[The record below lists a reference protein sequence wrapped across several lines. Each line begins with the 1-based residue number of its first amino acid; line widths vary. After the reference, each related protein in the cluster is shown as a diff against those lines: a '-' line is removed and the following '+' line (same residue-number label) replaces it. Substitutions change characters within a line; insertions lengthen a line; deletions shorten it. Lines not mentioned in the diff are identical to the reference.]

1 MFTNEKFSYKVIA
14 MSTEL
19 IKAIIYLFVGVS
31 IFIVSMR
38 IMSSGLKKISG
49 KGLKRL
55 FKKTQNNPLAGLG
68 IGTVVTTAIQ
78 SSDATS
84 CIVLGFINAG
94 AMTIYQGLSIILGA
108 YIGTT
113 ITGVLVSFSSFSISI
128 YLLLFAFIGVIL
140 TFINNEKC
148 KNIGEILTGLGFIFF
163 SLEIMKS
170 SFQNPDINLAC
181 SKIFSSLSNPFLLY
195 LLGIVITALV
205 QSSSAITGIVIIMIS
220 GGAIAVDSGIY
231 IIIGA
236 TLGTVATTLLAS
248 VGGDIK
254 GKRTAWICFALRFIT
269 SFLTIS
275 ILAILTTQ
283 NIYLGELLTQ
293 LFSSFEFAAAMF
305 LVFYNLLFMPLL
317 IPFLKPCIKLSE
329 KLIRDKKE
337 EGMKSVIH
345 YIDAHLLKS
354 PNIAIM
360 QTKREIVHMF
370 ELSKEN
376 YIRGY
381 ERITK
386 QTTEQDKSILEVED
400 QIDYLNKAITDFLI
414 KLANNVSDE
423 DSKKVGGYFHVINDI
438 ERIGDHACNFLDE
451 SKIMVEDEL
460 KFSDEAISEVDELN
474 KIIIEMFDLAL
485 IIFRHNDTDD
495 LKKLHILEEKTD
507 ELSKSLAQNH
517 YHRITQN
524 SCSPELT
531 SFYSEL
537 ITELERVADHLTNI
551 GYSIVDPIGDEL
563 E

>member
-1 MFTNEKFSYKVIA
+1 MEDT
-14 MSTEL
+14 
-19 IKAIIYLFVGVS
+19 
-31 IFIVSMR
+31 
-38 IMSSGLKKISG
+38 
-49 KGLKRL
+49 RL
-55 FKKTQNNPLAGLG
+55 
-68 IGTVVTTAIQ
+68 
-78 SSDATS
+78 
-84 CIVLGFINAG
+84 
-94 AMTIYQGLSIILGA
+94 
-108 YIGTT
+108 
-113 ITGVLVSFSSFSISI
+113 
-128 YLLLFAFIGVIL
+128 IL
-140 TFINNEKC
+140 TN
-148 KNIGEILTGLGFIFF
+148 
-163 SLEIMKS
+163 
-170 SFQNPDINLAC
+170 
-181 SKIFSSLSNPFLLY
+181 

-254 GKRTAWICFALRFIT
+254 GKRTAWICFVLRFIT

-329 KLIRDKKE
+329 KLIKDKKE

-370 ELSKEN
+370 ELSKE
-376 YIRGY
+376 
-381 ERITK
+381 
-386 QTTEQDKSILEVED
+386 SILEVED

>member
-1 MFTNEKFSYKVIA
+1 
-14 MSTEL
+14 
-19 IKAIIYLFVGVS
+19 
-31 IFIVSMR
+31 
-38 IMSSGLKKISG
+38 
-49 KGLKRL
+49 
-55 FKKTQNNPLAGLG
+55 
-68 IGTVVTTAIQ
+68 
-78 SSDATS
+78 
-84 CIVLGFINAG
+84 
-94 AMTIYQGLSIILGA
+94 
-108 YIGTT
+108 
-113 ITGVLVSFSSFSISI
+113 
-128 YLLLFAFIGVIL
+128 
-140 TFINNEKC
+140 
-148 KNIGEILTGLGFIFF
+148 
-163 SLEIMKS
+163 
-170 SFQNPDINLAC
+170 
-181 SKIFSSLSNPFLLY
+181 
-195 LLGIVITALV
+195 
-205 QSSSAITGIVIIMIS
+205 MIS

-254 GKRTAWICFALRFIT
+254 GKRTAWICFVLRFIT

-283 NIYLGELLTQ
+283 NIYIGELLTQ

-329 KLIRDKKE
+329 KLIKDKKE

-451 SKIMVEDEL
+451 SKIMVE
-460 KFSDEAISEVDELN
+460 ELN

-485 IIFRHNDTDD
+485 IIFRNNDTDD

-551 GYSIVDPIGDEL
+551 GYSILDPIGDEL